1 MDEQTKN
8 ITHTGYPATHPG
20 RIVDCDLCMS
30 SDEALPKPGSEP
42 LSVVQRTQIREQ
54 LIRCIEQG
62 SIIEKKLRGDPLYS
76 KGPITPSLAQKQ
88 CEDFADECLSAIGQ
102 ILGSE
107 E

>member
-1 MDEQTKN
+1 MDEQYQRPLIEN
-8 ITHTGYPATHPG
+8 FQEP
-20 RIVDCDLCMS
+20 VF
-30 SDEALPKPGSEP
+30 DEARKHELVDSVDIDSG

-88 CEDFADECLSAIGQ
+88 CEDFADECLSAIGL